1 MKVETAAEKEREEKE
16 EEALEEVV
24 GRGGRATGFSRVG
37 REEEGEE
44 AAKEAGEEE
53 EKTGD
58 QWEGGVK
65 KTMLRKGSE
74 QHGQGWTIS
83 QSCRAVKGGRRTQR
97 DRQ

>member
-24 GRGGRATGFSRVG
+24 GRGGRATGFLRVG

-44 AAKEAGEEE
+44 AAKEAAEE

-58 QWEGGVK
+58 QREGGVK

-83 QSCRAVKGGRRTQR
+83 RSCRAVKGGRRTQR
-97 DRQ
+97 DGQ

>member
-24 GRGGRATGFSRVG
+24 GREGRATGFSRVG

-44 AAKEAGEEE
+44 AAKEAAEE

-58 QWEGGVK
+58 QREGGVK

-74 QHGQGWTIS
+74 QHGQGLTIS
-83 QSCRAVKGGRRTQR
+83 RSCRAVKGGRRTQR
-97 DRQ
+97 DGQ